1 MDAALRAQG
10 APTLKDANILRKHR
24 SVGHNDATQSRW
36 VTTQMYDEL
45 ADGKQA
51 QKKLGRVC

>member
-1 MDAALRAQG
+1 MLRG
-10 APTLKDANILRKHR
+10 LKLSKTQIYSKNTDQD